1 MRRCAL
7 HSATTPGLA
16 QRINGDP
23 QWRLGPRGYPL
34 LPGGFGRSTLYTG
47 APPPYAVEGEGY
59 LIRDDRGRE
68 LIDAN
73 NNFTT
78 LIHGNAHPQLI
89 EAAGRAMRSGT
100 SFGVPNLY
108 EWEHAEVLLAR
119 FPELDQVR
127 YTNSGTEAV
136 MTAIRVARAHTG
148 RDACIVARGG
158 YHGTSEVALCAGGE
172 HYTRGVPQ
180 SVVNDV
186 TVLDLNDVEGLR
198 EAIEGAPNRYA
209 AVIIDLIPNRAGLLQ
224 VSREFVRAARDLAT
238 EHGVVLLVDE
248 VISLRLGLHGLIGE
262 YEVTP
267 DLITVGKIVGGGFP
281 VGAVIGREEVM
292 RVLDP
297 TAPGSLPHGGT
308 FSANPVSM
316 AAGAESLRLLTADA
330 IARLNNL
337 GDQARR
343 DITAR
348 VSESG
353 WEVRGIGSL
362 LRPFPI
368 GASRMEETVA
378 RRLWWAAYDRG
389 LLLSPANL
397 GSLSTPMTTD
407 VVASISEMLIDAI
420 QATAKATSK

>member
-7 HSATTPGLA
+7 PSATTSGPE
-16 QRINGDP
+16 QKTDGDP
-23 QWRLGPRGYPL
+23 RWRLGPRGYPL

-47 APPPYAVEGEGY
+47 APPPYAVKGEGY
-59 LIRDDRGRE
+59 LIRDDRGHE

-89 EAAGRAMRSGT
+89 EAAERAMRDGT

-108 EWEHAEVLLAR
+108 EWEHAELLLSR
-119 FPELDQVR
+119 FPEMDQVR

-198 EAIEGAPNRYA
+198 EAIEGAPSRYA

-224 VSREFVRAARDLAT
+224 VSREFIEQARELT
-238 EHGVVLLVDE
+238 TKHGVILLVDE
-248 VISLRLGLHGLIGE
+248 VISLRLGPHGLIGE
-262 YEVTP
+262 YGVTP
-267 DLITVGKIVGGGFP
+267 DLLTVGKIVGGGFP
-281 VGAVIGREEVM
+281 VGAVLGREEVM

-316 AAGAESLRLLTADA
+316 AAGAESLRLLTPDA
-330 IARLNNL
+330 ITRLNQL
-337 GDQARR
+337 GDEARR
-343 DITAR
+343 AVSAR
-348 VSESG
+348 VADSG

-368 GASRMEETVA
+368 GATRMDETAA

-407 VVASISEMLIDAI
+407 VVADIADLLTDAI
-420 QATAKATSK
+420 QATAKAP